1 MQTETMTHRF
11 KVGQQIFF
19 EEEVLIV
26 QGLTEINGHPAYWT
40 KELPFKVADNK
51 CSNPP
56 IVKPI

>member
-1 MQTETMTHRF
+1 MTHRF